1 MSRFEEAASPPP
13 AAAAAAAAAA
23 FVERLND
30 KPVTELLH
38 I

>member
-13 AAAAAAAAAA
+13 AAAAAAAAA